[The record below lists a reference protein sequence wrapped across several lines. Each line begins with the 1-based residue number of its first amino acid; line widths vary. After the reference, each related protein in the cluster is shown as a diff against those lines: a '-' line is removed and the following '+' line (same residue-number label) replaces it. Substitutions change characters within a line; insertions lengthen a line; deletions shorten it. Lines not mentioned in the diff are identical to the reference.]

1 LQNYDLRVQLNRTGK
16 YNILPL
22 LCKYKLILTM
32 AITKNPLIR
41 YKILDKCF
49 RNPYKNYFFDS
60 LLETVNEALFEATGI
75 EEHIKTR
82 QLRDD
87 IAFMRSPEGWDIEL
101 AELSEGRKKIY
112 RYEDVNFSINNAPL
126 NEVEMNQFESA
137 IQVLSQFEG
146 MPQFEGIQS
155 IIAKLKTDLKITAN
169 EKPFIGFDSSQDL
182 KGIEHFSALY
192 NAVQNK
198 TPLEITYKDFKTE
211 EPYTYIFHPYYLKEY
226 NNRWFLFGL
235 HPESWK
241 SDWNVAI
248 DRIVAVLPIDVPF
261 IANETIVWQEY
272 FSDMIGVSR
281 GEGAELEDVILHF
294 NQLTGKYMVNKSIH
308 ETQKHKWI
316 NTDTLELKINVILN
330 YELERLILSYG
341 DSVTVIEPVHL
352 IDKIK
357 VRVEK
362 TLLNY

>member
-1 LQNYDLRVQLNRTGK
+1 
-16 YNILPL
+16 
-22 LCKYKLILTM
+22 M

-49 RNPYKNYFFDS
+49 RNPYKNYYFET
-60 LLETVNEALFEATGI
+60 LLETVNEALFEVNGV

-87 IAFMRSPEGWDIEL
+87 IAFMRSPEGWNIEL
-101 AELSEGRKKIY
+101 AELFEGKKKIY

-126 NEVEMNQFESA
+126 NDVEMDQFQSA

-146 MPQFEGIQS
+146 MPQFEGIQA
-155 IIAKLKTDLKITAN
+155 IIAKLKTDLKITN
-169 EKPFIGFDSSQDL
+169 HEKPFIGFDSSQDL

-198 TPLEITYKDFKTE
+198 TPLQITYKDFKTE

-226 NNRWFLFGL
+226 NHRWFLFGL
-235 HPESWK
+235 HVESWK

-248 DRIVAVLPIDVPF
+248 DRIVAIAPINVPF
-261 IANETIVWQEY
+261 IHNDNIDWQEY
-272 FSDMIGVSR
+272 FSDLIGVSK
-281 GEGAELEDVILHF
+281 AEDAVLENVVLHF
-294 NQLTGKYMVNKSIH
+294 NQLTGKYMENKSIH
-308 ETQKHKWI
+308 ETQKNKWI
-316 NTDTLELKINVILN
+316 SSDTLELKINVMIN

-341 DSVTVIEPVHL
+341 DSVKVVEPHHL
-352 IDKIK
+352 KERI
-357 VRVEK
+357 RNR
-362 TLLNY
+362 LLNGMNQY

>member
-1 LQNYDLRVQLNRTGK
+1 
-16 YNILPL
+16 
-22 LCKYKLILTM
+22 M
-32 AITKNPLIR
+32 AVTKNPLIR

-49 RNPYKNYFFDS
+49 RNPFKNYYFDT
-60 LLETVNEALFEATGI
+60 LLETVNEALFEVTGS

-87 IAFMRSPEGWDIEL
+87 IAFMRSSEGWSIEL
-101 AELSEGRKKIY
+101 AELSEGKKKIY
-112 RYEDVNFSINNAPL
+112 RYEDLNFSINNAPL
-126 NEVEMNQFESA
+126 NDVEMDQFQSA

-155 IIAKLKTDLKITAN
+155 IIAKLKTDLKITTN

-198 TPLEITYKDFKTE
+198 TPLQITYKDFKTE
-211 EPYTYIFHPYYLKEY
+211 EPYTYVFHPYYLKEY

-235 HPESWK
+235 NPESWK

-248 DRIVAVLPIDVPF
+248 DRIVDLSLIDVTF
-261 IANETIVWQEY
+261 VANETIDWQEY

-281 GEGAELEDVILHF
+281 GEDAVLENVVLHF
-294 NQLTGKYMVNKSIH
+294 NQLTGKYMENKSLH

-316 NTDTLELKINVILN
+316 NADTLELKINVILN

-341 DSVTVIEPVHL
+341 ESVRVMEPKHL
-352 IDKIK
+352 RDKIK
-357 VRVEK
+357 HRLINGVN
-362 TLLNY
+362 LY

>member
-1 LQNYDLRVQLNRTGK
+1 
-16 YNILPL
+16 
-22 LCKYKLILTM
+22 M

-49 RNPYKNYFFDS
+49 RNPYKNYYFDS
-60 LLETVNEALFEATGI
+60 LLETVNEALLEVTGV

-87 IAFMRSPEGWDIEL
+87 IAFMRSPEGWSIEL
-101 AELSEGRKKIY
+101 AEISEGKKKIY

-126 NEVEMNQFESA
+126 NEVEMDQFQSA

-155 IIAKLKTDLKITAN
+155 ILAKLKTDLKITTN
-169 EKPFIGFDSSQDL
+169 EKPFIGFDSFQDL
-182 KGIEHFSALY
+182 KGIEHFSLLY

-198 TPLEITYKDFKTE
+198 TPLQITYKDFKIE

-248 DRIVAVLPIDVPF
+248 DRIVEVLPIDVPF
-261 IANETIVWQEY
+261 VPNETIDWQEY

-281 GEGAELEDVILHF
+281 GEGAELENVVLHF
-294 NQLTGKYMVNKSIH
+294 NQLTGRYMENKSIH

-316 NTDTLELKINVILN
+316 NNDTLELRINVILN
-330 YELERLILSYG
+330 YELERLILSYAE
-341 DSVTVIEPVHL
+341 SVIVVEPQFL
-352 IDKIK
+352 KDKIK
-357 VRVEK
+357 LRH
-362 TLLNY
+362 LNSVNNY

>member
-1 LQNYDLRVQLNRTGK
+1 
-16 YNILPL
+16 
-22 LCKYKLILTM
+22 M

-49 RNPYKNYFFDS
+49 RNPYKNYYFET
-60 LLETVNEALFEATGI
+60 LLQTVNETLYEITGDD
-75 EEHIKTR
+75 EGIKTR

-87 IAFMRSPEGWDIEL
+87 IAFMRSEEGWSIEL
-101 AELSEGRKKIY
+101 DELNDGKKKIY
-112 RYEDVNFSINNAPL
+112 RYTDIDFSINNAPL
-126 NEVEMNQFESA
+126 NEVEMGQFQSA

-146 MPQFEGIQS
+146 MPQFEGIQE
-155 IIAKLKTDLKITAN
+155 IIAKLKTDLKISTN
-169 EKPFIGFDSSQDL
+169 DKPFIGFDSSQDL
-182 KGIEHFSALY
+182 KGIEHFSTLY

-198 TPLEITYKDFKTE
+198 TPLEITYKDFKSE

-248 DRIVAVLPIDVPF
+248 DRIVAVTPKAIPF
-261 IANETIVWQEY
+261 IENDTIDWPDY
-272 FSDMIGVSR
+272 FSDMIGVSKS
-281 GEGAELEDVILHF
+281 ENAALEQIVLHF
-294 NQLTGKYMVNKSIH
+294 NQVTGKYMENKSIH

-316 NTDTLELKINVILN
+316 DENTLELKINVMVN

-341 DSVTVIEPVHL
+341 ESVKVIAPEHL
-352 IDKIK
+352 KEKIK
-357 VRVEK
+357 DRIEK
-362 TLLNY
+362 NRALYL

>member
-1 LQNYDLRVQLNRTGK
+1 
-16 YNILPL
+16 
-22 LCKYKLILTM
+22 M

-49 RNPYKNYFFDS
+49 RNPYKNYYFET
-60 LLETVNEALFEATGI
+60 LLETVNEALFEVTGV

-87 IAFMRSPEGWDIEL
+87 IAFMRSPEGWSIEL
-101 AELSEGRKKIY
+101 AELIEGKKKIY
-112 RYEDVNFSINNAPL
+112 RYEDLNFSINNAPL
-126 NEVEMNQFESA
+126 NDVEMDQFQSA

-155 IIAKLKTDLKITAN
+155 IIAKLKTDLKITSN
-169 EKPFIGFDSSQDL
+169 EKPFIGFDRAQDL

-198 TPLEITYKDFKTE
+198 TSLEITYKDFKTE

-241 SDWNVAI
+241 PDWNVAI
-248 DRIVAVLPIDVPF
+248 DRIVDVAPIDVPF
-261 IANETIVWQEY
+261 VHNEIIDWQEY
-272 FSDMIGVSR
+272 FSDMIGVSKA
-281 GEGAELEDVILHF
+281 EGAVLENVILHF
-294 NQLTGKYMVNKSIH
+294 NQLTGRYMENKSIH
-308 ETQKHKWI
+308 ETQRHNWI
-316 NTDTLELKINVILN
+316 NADVLELKIKVVLN

-341 DSVTVIEPVHL
+341 DSVTVIEPQHL

-357 VRVEK
+357 LRVNK